1 MAKVQV
7 VQKPEKE
14 IPVDVLAESIV
25 SISEG
30 VKKIRS
36 GRLNDKALYLLIQ
49 HASEGKPP
57 VSTIRAVIDG
67 MASLE
72 GTYLKR
78 K

>member
-1 MAKVQV
+1 MAKLQIQ
-7 VQKPEKE
+7 QKPDKE
-14 IPVDVLAESIV
+14 VPVDVLAESIV
-25 SISEG
+25 AIADG
-30 VKKIRS
+30 VKKIRA

>member
-1 MAKVQV
+1 MAKVQI

-25 SISEG
+25 AIADG
-30 VKKIRS
+30 VKKLRAS
-36 GRLNDKALYLLIQ
+36 RLNDKALYLLIQ
-49 HASEGKPP
+49 HASDGKPP
-57 VSTIRAVIDG
+57 VATIRAVMDG

-72 GTYLKR
+72 GVYLKR